1 MIAEVISQ
9 TGDRKKPAVI
19 FIHGLGMDKN
29 IWADPANS
37 RILGGMFPMSI
48 LLNRNTFPAPKD
60 KITPPCETLFH
71 DLSSRGYP
79 VVTWSQKRPAGPM
92 DLAVSELD
100 EIFVIARGL
109 TETGIILIGHSR
121 GGLIARKYLMTN
133 SRDVK
138 GLLTISTP
146 HKGSS
151 VAKIGEYLSPLG
163 SLVAPFIPRG
173 KKGLFAGALKRI
185 SDFLRSGAFLELL
198 PESDFFRTLNDG
210 QLNELTYASF
220 GGTSP
225 TLFNIYNL
233 SFPDILE
240 KIIPKQFYPE
250 EMKKGKGDGLVSAES
265 SRLPWSAQHH
275 NFNCNHAEILF
286 DGKAREAAIEIIANI
301 GHRKT

>member
-1 MIAEVISQ
+1 MIAEVISH

-19 FIHGLGMDKN
+19 FVHGLGMDKN

-48 LLNRNTFPAPKD
+48 LLNNNTFPAPKN
-60 KITPPCETLFH
+60 KTAPSRETLFH
-71 DLSSRGYP
+71 DLRSRGHP

-92 DLAVSELD
+92 DPAVSELD
-100 EIFVIARGL
+100 EIVGIARGL
-109 TETGIILIGHSR
+109 TETGVILIGHSR
-121 GGLIARKYLMTN
+121 GGLIARKYLMANT
-133 SRDVK
+133 RDVR
-138 GLLTISTP
+138 GLITISTP

-163 SLVAPFIPRG
+163 SLVAPFIPKG
-173 KKGLFAGALKRI
+173 KKGLFAGAIKRI
-185 SDFLRSGAFLELL
+185 ADFLRSGAFLELL

-210 QLNELTYASF
+210 PLGELTYASF

-225 TLFNIYNL
+225 TLFSIYNL

-265 SRLPWSAQHH
+265 SRLPWATEHK
-275 NFNCNHAEILF
+275 NFHRNHAEILF
-286 DGKAREAAIEIIANI
+286 DWKAREAAIEIITNI
-301 GHRKT
+301 GQRKT